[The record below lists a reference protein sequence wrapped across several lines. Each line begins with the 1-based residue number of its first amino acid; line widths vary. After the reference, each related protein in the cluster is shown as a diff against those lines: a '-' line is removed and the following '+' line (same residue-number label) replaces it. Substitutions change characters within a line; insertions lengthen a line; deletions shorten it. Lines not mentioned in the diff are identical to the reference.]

1 MAPGIVCDGVDINNM
16 EKVFYNHF
24 ANAIINEE
32 PIYCIWEFK
41 VGISTEEFQKF
52 IDDPT
57 GPGFCIDVLINIC
70 KLIDRYLLNG
80 QTPYPRVFFISNW
93 LNLLKL
99 R

>member
-24 ANAIINEE
+24 ANAIINDA

-41 VGISTEEFQKF
+41 VVISTEEYQKF

-57 GPGFCIDVLINIC
+57 VPGFV
-70 KLIDRYLLNG
+70 
-80 QTPYPRVFFISNW
+80 
-93 LNLLKL
+93 
-99 R
+99 